1 MSSARSER
9 IATLLARGL
18 SRIRKREGANWAECD
33 EPTAQHTFAPE
44 PHRTNNATPSTE
56 DNDET

>member
-18 SRIRKREGANWAECD
+18 SRIRKREGANWADRE
-33 EPTAQHTFAPE
+33 EPAGQQTTAPE
-44 PHRTNNATPSTE
+44 SQRTNDASTSTE